1 MTTYIENLTTKFH
14 VIYVLNINIKFHVNH
29 ILFNVRSK
37 NIFFLYIIL
46 DYKNLEFKHV
56 INFIVINLSF
66 SRNFTSMG
74 LIMFMLLILTWFVL

>member
-1 MTTYIENLTTKFH
+1 MFDLKTF
-14 VIYVLNINIKFHVNH
+14 
-29 ILFNVRSK
+29 S
-37 NIFFLYIIL
+37 FLYIIL

-74 LIMFMLLILTWFVL
+74 LIMFMLLILTWFML